1 MKTLVVLLAAAAVMG
16 QATTLMAQT
25 PPPPAGTTDAAK
37 TGTKEGNETSDRTP
51 EQQSTTP
58 ATQVDTTK
66 QGETSDRT
74 PSKDGVVADPS
85 TTKTGATDTAP
96 AGNPFTMEDA
106 RRHLMQQGYTT
117 VSELVKDAQGKWV
130 GSATKDG
137 KTVPVAVDVNTG
149 VTTKQN
155 N

>member
-1 MKTLVVLLAAAAVMG
+1 MKTLIGLLAAAAVMA
-16 QATTLMAQT
+16 QSPSVLAQT
-25 PPPPAGTTDAAK
+25 PPPAGTTDAAK

-51 EQQSTTP
+51 EKQSTTP
-58 ATQVDTTK
+58 ETQVDTTK

-74 PSKDGVVADPS
+74 PAKHGDVADPS
-85 TTKTGATDTAP
+85 TIKTGATETAP

-106 RRHLMQQGYTT
+106 RKHLTQQGYTN

-137 KTVPVAVDVNTG
+137 KTVPVAVDVSAGGTP
-149 VTTKQN
+149 K
-155 N
+155 

>member
-1 MKTLVVLLAAAAVMG
+1 MKALIVLLAAAAVMA
-16 QATTLMAQT
+16 QAPSLLAQT
-25 PPPPAGTTDAAK
+25 APPPAGTTDAAK

-51 EQQSTTP
+51 EKQSTTP
-58 ATQVDTTK
+58 ETQVDTTK

-74 PSKDGVVADPS
+74 PKHGDVPDPS
-85 TTKTGATDTAP
+85 TTKMGTETAP

-106 RRHLMQQGYTT
+106 RKHLMQQGYTN

-137 KTVPVAVDVNTG
+137 KTVPVAVDVKAG
-149 VTTKQN
+149 VTTK
-155 N
+155 

>member
-1 MKTLVVLLAAAAVMG
+1 MKTLIVLLAAAAVM
-16 QATTLMAQT
+16 APAPSLLAQT
-25 PPPPAGTTDAAK
+25 PPPAGTTDAAK

-51 EQQSTTP
+51 EKQSTTP
-58 ATQVDTTK
+58 ETQVDTTK

-74 PSKDGVVADPS
+74 PAKHDAVPDPS
-85 TTKTGATDTAP
+85 TTKMGTETAP

-106 RRHLMQQGYTT
+106 RKHLMQQGYTN

-137 KTVPVAVDVNTG
+137 KTVPVAVDVKAG
-149 VTTKQN
+149 VTTK
-155 N
+155 

>member
-1 MKTLVVLLAAAAVMG
+1 MKTLVVLLAAAAVMA
-16 QATTLMAQT
+16 QAPSLMAQT
-25 PPPPAGTTDAAK
+25 APPAGTTDAAK

-74 PSKDGVVADPS
+74 PAKGGDVADPS
-85 TTKTGATDTAP
+85 TTKTGATETDP
-96 AGNPFTMEDA
+96 AGNPFTMEDS
-106 RRHLMQQGYTT
+106 RKHLMQQGYTN